1 MIQRFPFR
9 VFATALIAAGGGRH
23 AHGAEVV
30 ALAPGPDASKSV
42 IGKAH
47 SLSARFTHY
56 RLQSFGNL
64 CDMN

>member
-9 VFATALIAAGGGRH
+9 AFAAALVAAGGGRH
-23 AHGAEVV
+23 ADGAEVV
-30 ALAPGPDASKSV
+30 APASWPDAPKSV
-42 IGKAH
+42 HWKGH
-47 SLSARFTHY
+47 SLPARFTHY

>member
-1 MIQRFPFR
+1 MIQRFSFR
-9 VFATALIAAGGGRH
+9 AFAAALIAAGVAPTVLKWWLPSRGRMRRK
-23 AHGAEVV
+23 ACT
-30 ALAPGPDASKSV
+30 
-42 IGKAH
+42 GKAH

>member
-9 VFATALIAAGGGRH
+9 AFAAALIAAGGAPMALKWWLPPRGRMRRK
-23 AHGAEVV
+23 AC
-30 ALAPGPDASKSV
+30 
-42 IGKAH
+42 IGKTH
-47 SLSARFTHY
+47 FLSARFTHY